1 LCSGALARDFP
12 SDGSGPDPDCHI
24 LHLDMDAFFASVEQ
38 LRRPDVR
45 GRPVIVGGTGAR
57 GVVSS
62 ADYLARSY
70 GVHSAMPMVRAT
82 RLCPDAVILPP
93 DGAAYRQASRAV
105 MDILRSSTPLPPPRR
120 SD

>member
-1 LCSGALARDFP
+1 
-12 SDGSGPDPDCHI
+12 
-24 LHLDMDAFFASVEQ
+24 MDAFFASVEQ

-93 DGAAYRQASRAV
+93 DGAAFRQAARAV
-105 MDILRSSTPLPPPRR
+105 MCILSAITPLRQPTHF
-120 SD
+120 DVGF